1 MGSAFNTAAFFRIM
15 LISVL
20 LVCSIPKAGMHCTG
34 HFLRQSRQ
42 LLAGSFSDSDWT
54 LQISPSGDPPGDEL
68 PYGFNDDLARGAH
81 PEGLKLPVG
90 EELIE
95 LLMAAGQHFAC
106 LARLHD

>member
-1 MGSAFNTAAFFRIM
+1 MGSAFNTAAFFSIM

-20 LVCSIPKAGMHCTG
+20 LVCSIPKAGA
-34 HFLRQSRQ
+34 LYRPLPPASRQ
-42 LLAGSFSDSDWT
+42 LLVGGDSGWT

-68 PYGFNDDLARGAH
+68 PNGIDDDLARGAH